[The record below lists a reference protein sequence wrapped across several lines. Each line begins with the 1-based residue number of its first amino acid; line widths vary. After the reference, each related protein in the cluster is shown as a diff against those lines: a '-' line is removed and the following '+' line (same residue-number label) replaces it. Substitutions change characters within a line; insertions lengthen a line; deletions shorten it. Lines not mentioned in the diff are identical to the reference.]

1 MERVNWQKAYDST
14 DLSNRGLS
22 QWRLRVDQYTP
33 SLQVGEGEAVGL
45 LYKVESSENWEDEE
59 YAE

>member
-1 MERVNWQKAYDST
+1 MERVNWQKAHDST
-14 DLSNRGLS
+14 DLSNRGLNK
-22 QWRLRVDQYTP
+22 WELRAYQYSS

-45 LYKVESSENWEDEE
+45 LYKVERSENWEDEE